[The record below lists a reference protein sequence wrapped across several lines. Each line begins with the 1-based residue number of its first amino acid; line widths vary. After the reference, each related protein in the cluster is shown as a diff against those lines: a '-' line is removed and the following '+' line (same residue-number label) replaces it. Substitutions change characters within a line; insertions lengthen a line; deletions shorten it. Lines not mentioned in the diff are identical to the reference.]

1 MNFKNLCY
9 LRRFQVSGVIYCAP
23 QPPGVGLYYHM
34 IVSLARQPQPGGFPQ
49 CDTDC
54 TVQYTLGCPAKRIFF
69 LSVRTET
76 NRNTDS
82 FCSVS
87 VFFPKEYN
95 HLFRFVS
102 VCFGISKPFRNKPK
116 LQKLN

>member
-1 MNFKNLCY
+1 MY
-9 LRRFQVSGVIYCAP
+9 YSVE
-23 QPPGVGLYYHM
+23 LYSY
-34 IVSLARQPQPGGFPQ
+34 ITTSIPVDSELVPAERLLQLA
-49 CDTDC
+49 
-54 TVQYTLGCPAKRIFF
+54 VGCPAKRIFF

-82 FCSVS
+82 FGSVS

-102 VCFGISKPFRNKPK
+102 VCFGISKPFINEPK
-116 LQKLN
+116 VQKLM